1 MCHLLCGKSCKVV
14 VTVHVLTCSVA
25 ARCPG
30 GAGPVQ
36 SEGCGP
42 GCSERKAD
50 SAAPT
55 PTVCWPE
62 DLPLDASHPAPA
74 FHERRGKSHYNVLW
88 KPLETTTILENMVPQ
103 NSNSS
108 V

>member
-1 MCHLLCGKSCKVV
+1 MSHVAYRLRMSKKKKVSRKVV
-14 VTVHVLTCSVA
+14 DDCEQPVCAPTCSVA

-55 PTVCWPE
+55 PTACWPE
-62 DLPLDASHPAPA
+62 DLPSDASHPAPA
-74 FHERRGKSHYNVLW
+74 FKARRRESG
-88 KPLETTTILENMVPQ
+88 P
-103 NSNSS
+103 
-108 V
+108 